1 MRGIRNILTPEHKIW
16 ADECVHA
23 NPGAHVGNWKKQT
36 DATAKLFVVTP
47 EGYKPMQGGSVY
59 RNNEDM
65 DTARLLKERTMLKGK
80 KLSAYFDLTPI
91 SKRNIIGCIVA
102 FSELQD
108 DGTVVD
114 TEILLPLSWV
124 AGKDGRVIAQRLRAI
139 LAESG
144 IDPNDVVVSVTDGGG
159 DNHGNDKETGHG
171 ANGTIA
177 NAVGE
182 CIWHW
187 CSVHSAQVS
196 SLSVVC
202 HVFDIMLCC
211 SLPTKML

>member
-114 TEILLPLSWV
+114 TEVLLPLSWV
-124 AGKDGRVIAQRLRAI
+124 AGKDGRVIAQHLRAI
-139 LAESG
+139 LA
-144 IDPNDVVVSVTDGGG
+144 
-159 DNHGNDKETGHG
+159 
-171 ANGTIA
+171 
-177 NAVGE
+177 
-182 CIWHW
+182 
-187 CSVHSAQVS
+187 
-196 SLSVVC
+196 
-202 HVFDIMLCC
+202 
-211 SLPTKML
+211 